1 LKLVISVLGRSI
13 GIDIRRF
20 QSPDREWDCILF
32 ALMASLSLVTNF
44 KDSAEGIVVN
54 MDGQAE
60 QLQGRA
66 GRRPIAASESFT

>member
-1 LKLVISVLGRSI
+1 
-13 GIDIRRF
+13 
-20 QSPDREWDCILF
+20 
-32 ALMASLSLVTNF
+32 MASLSLVTNF